1 MQHSLVVQTDA
12 AHVTDAGFA
21 IKTLGE
27 EQPAKPVH
35 LGAFEKQNNSKNT
48 HAKCGRLGEEEI
60 TRHHSGVK
68 YAATHPHRTG
78 GGVWGVSGV

>member
-35 LGAFEKQNNSKNT
+35 LGAFEKQKRFKKHT
-48 HAKCGRLGEEEI
+48 RKMWAAGGRD
-60 TRHHSGVK
+60 
-68 YAATHPHRTG
+68 G
-78 GGVWGVSGV
+78 GNKQRVNIRV